1 MKVNVK
7 WLFLTVT
14 IFYNA
19 TFLQAFSYDD
29 DVLDIFAKVL
39 PRFSVMSDQ
48 KERLKNNIGIC
59 LVREDM
65 DADEANVLAQKIRDN
80 YPDGLAT
87 YKITLTTTSYSQLL
101 TCKRSEILFFFNS
114 TNENIVAGALYAKDY
129 KALSVSYDNIYLT
142 NGVELSLFLG
152 RRIIPYI
159 NMQAVQNNGV
169 KLDDLL
175 LRISKI
181 YQETD
186 HR

>member
-1 MKVNVK
+1 M
-7 WLFLTVT
+7 
-14 IFYNA
+14 
-19 TFLQAFSYDD
+19 
-29 DVLDIFAKVL
+29 
-39 PRFSVMSDQ
+39 
-48 KERLKNNIGIC
+48 
-59 LVREDM
+59 
-65 DADEANVLAQKIRDN
+65 
-80 YPDGLAT
+80 
-87 YKITLTTTSYSQLL
+87 L